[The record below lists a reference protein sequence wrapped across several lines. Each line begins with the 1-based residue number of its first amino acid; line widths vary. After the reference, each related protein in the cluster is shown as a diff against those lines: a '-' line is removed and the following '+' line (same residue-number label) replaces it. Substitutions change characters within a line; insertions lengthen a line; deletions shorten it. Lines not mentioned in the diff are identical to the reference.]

1 MDTRNDNGSLTRHL
15 SVCQACDK
23 AWITTY
29 WIEIMGDGESWLCAT
44 CASDKLIGPPSVIE
58 TCNSCDFRPMALGDN
73 PMGYCLPC
81 LNEVKGDDSV
91 DY

>member
-29 WIEIMGDGESWLCAT
+29 WIEIMGDGENWLCAT
-44 CASDKLIGPPSVIE
+44 CANDKLVGPP
-58 TCNSCDFRPMALGDN
+58 A
-73 PMGYCLPC
+73 
-81 LNEVKGDDSV
+81 
-91 DY
+91 